1 MNCLMWFGNTTI
13 LLMAGMMGIDP
24 ALFEAA
30 EVDGATSTQVFF
42 RITMPL
48 LRPILVYVLITSL
61 IGGLQMFDVPQILTN
76 GTGGPTD
83 TTMTLIMY
91 LNKQL
96 YSKNY
101 GMGGALSV
109 LLFIVTGILSLIV
122 FKAFAQKKEA

>member
-1 MNCLMWFGNTTI
+1 MPEWSVVKH
-13 LLMAGMMGIDP
+13 DP
-24 ALFEAA
+24 EPTRLPA
-30 EVDGATSTQVFF
+30 D
-42 RITMPL
+42 PL
-48 LRPILVYVLITSL
+48 P
-61 IGGLQMFDVPQILTN
+61 
-76 GTGGPTD
+76 GGPTD

>member
-1 MNCLMWFGNTTI
+1 
-13 LLMAGMMGIDP
+13 
-24 ALFEAA
+24 
-30 EVDGATSTQVFF
+30 
-42 RITMPL
+42 
-48 LRPILVYVLITSL
+48 
-61 IGGLQMFDVPQILTN
+61 MFDVPQILTN

-122 FKAFAQKKEA
+122 FKAFAQKKEAEGFLHILF